1 MPDSDGAEQDLER
14 RLATILSADVA
25 AYSRLM
31 AEDEE
36 QTLRVFR
43 GHKEIFEK
51 LVAAHRGRVFN
62 TAGDAILAE
71 FGSAVEAMRCATEI
85 QAALRTRNDQLPPN
99 RQVQF
104 RIGVNLGDVMVQ
116 EQDLL
121 GDGVNVAAR
130 LQSAASPGG
139 VCISGSVYDQIR
151 NRLSLSFKPLGDMRF
166 KNIPQPV
173 RTFSIVEADGLG
185 ELPSPTATPDHRG
198 VARYAKWLAP
208 AAALLLLAVGGGVF
222 WAYSSHQ
229 RRADEVTQAARSAVA
244 KDVTDRAPPRAE
256 AEPQKSV
263 AVQPAPPPAPP
274 APAPAEPPHPPA
286 PLAAEAIS
294 TANDGVYVG
303 PICFG
308 ATATLAAHC
317 LPIKA
322 TLQQG
327 RLSGQWPGVEPG
339 ITMYL
344 SGDVSAGGHVTIHV
358 HGEKADGTQQ
368 AVIDFGGMLHDGVLD
383 ATGNFANGRTAT
395 LNWRLGGEGNQ
406 AAATTA
412 SDAAHPHA
420 AAATVSPTAEP
431 REAIVPALSTSPTAA
446 PAAPA
451 TPISAPLA
459 VTDGRYGGQICFGP
473 WRADQSHCFTAEGT
487 VQQGKLSGQWPG
499 LNRNVTFHMNG
510 DVSPAGRATIQM
522 RAERADRSRGATI
535 NLVGT
540 LHDGRLDAAG
550 AFLNGRAASLNW
562 RKY

>member
-1 MPDSDGAEQDLER
+1 VPDSDGAEQDLER

-71 FGSAVEAMRCATEI
+71 FGSAVEAVRCATEI

-208 AAALLLLAVGGGVF
+208 AAALLLLAVGGGRFLRVF
-222 WAYSSHQ
+222 Q
-229 RRADEVTQAARSAVA
+229 
-244 KDVTDRAPPRAE
+244 
-256 AEPQKSV
+256 
-263 AVQPAPPPAPP
+263 PPAPRRRGD
-274 APAPAEPPHPPA
+274 ASGA
-286 PLAAEAIS
+286 
-294 TANDGVYVG
+294 VG
-303 PICFG
+303 
-308 ATATLAAHC
+308 
-317 LPIKA
+317 
-322 TLQQG
+322 
-327 RLSGQWPGVEPG
+327 
-339 ITMYL
+339 
-344 SGDVSAGGHVTIHV
+344 
-358 HGEKADGTQQ
+358 
-368 AVIDFGGMLHDGVLD
+368 
-383 ATGNFANGRTAT
+383 
-395 LNWRLGGEGNQ
+395 
-406 AAATTA
+406 
-412 SDAAHPHA
+412 
-420 AAATVSPTAEP
+420 
-431 REAIVPALSTSPTAA
+431 
-446 PAAPA
+446 
-451 TPISAPLA
+451 
-459 VTDGRYGGQICFGP
+459 
-473 WRADQSHCFTAEGT
+473 
-487 VQQGKLSGQWPG
+487 
-499 LNRNVTFHMNG
+499 
-510 DVSPAGRATIQM
+510 
-522 RAERADRSRGATI
+522 RG
-535 NLVGT
+535 
-540 LHDGRLDAAG
+540 
-550 AFLNGRAASLNW
+550 
-562 RKY
+562 

>member
-1 MPDSDGAEQDLER
+1 VPDSDGAEQDLER

-71 FGSAVEAMRCATEI
+71 FGSAVEAVRCATEI

-104 RIGVNLGDVMVQ
+104 RIGVNIGDVMVQ

-294 TANDGVYVG
+294 T
-303 PICFG
+303 
-308 ATATLAAHC
+308 
-317 LPIKA
+317 
-322 TLQQG
+322 
-327 RLSGQWPGVEPG
+327 
-339 ITMYL
+339 
-344 SGDVSAGGHVTIHV
+344 
-358 HGEKADGTQQ
+358 
-368 AVIDFGGMLHDGVLD
+368 
-383 ATGNFANGRTAT
+383 
-395 LNWRLGGEGNQ
+395 
-406 AAATTA
+406 
-412 SDAAHPHA
+412 
-420 AAATVSPTAEP
+420 
-431 REAIVPALSTSPTAA
+431 RE
-446 PAAPA
+446 
-451 TPISAPLA
+451 
-459 VTDGRYGGQICFGP
+459 
-473 WRADQSHCFTAEGT
+473 
-487 VQQGKLSGQWPG
+487 
-499 LNRNVTFHMNG
+499 
-510 DVSPAGRATIQM
+510 
-522 RAERADRSRGATI
+522 
-535 NLVGT
+535 
-540 LHDGRLDAAG
+540 
-550 AFLNGRAASLNW
+550 
-562 RKY
+562 